1 MNLNAANLDSDSPSQ
16 MEFCTLEYRPQSW
29 KIDSPGAASVV
40 LLVLRDQK
48 GCLHIRAHPKVGTVV
63 GSEDLPLIRSLLLD
77 FTERA
82 KLHPAALFKQ
92 LCSLNVGPLVTHA
105 VGSSL
110 SNHPLLQKC
119 FLKFEELN

>member
-1 MNLNAANLDSDSPSQ
+1 
-16 MEFCTLEYRPQSW
+16 
-29 KIDSPGAASVV
+29 
-40 LLVLRDQK
+40 
-48 GCLHIRAHPKVGTVV
+48 VGTVV

-92 LCSLNVGPLVTHA
+92 LCSLSVGPLVTHA

>member
-1 MNLNAANLDSDSPSQ
+1 
-16 MEFCTLEYRPQSW
+16 
-29 KIDSPGAASVV
+29 
-40 LLVLRDQK
+40 
-48 GCLHIRAHPKVGTVV
+48 VGTVV

-92 LCSLNVGPLVTHA
+92 LCSLSVGPLVTHA

-110 SNHPLLQKC
+110 SNQLSLQKC